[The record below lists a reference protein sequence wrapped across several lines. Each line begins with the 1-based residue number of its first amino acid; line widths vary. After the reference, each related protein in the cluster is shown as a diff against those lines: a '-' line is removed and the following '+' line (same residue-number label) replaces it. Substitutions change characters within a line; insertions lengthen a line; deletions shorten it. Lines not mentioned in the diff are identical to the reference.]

1 MINLIN
7 IDQNNQKDQLFKK
20 LKFSFIYDLFLIM
33 LLELWR
39 YYGLCDTERIMASEE
54 KLLIKAPRSH
64 KDGHLFV
71 VSETAVDWIEQYQH
85 FKGVTKSIIE
95 LLNLI
100 SLRGFRSK
108 DGLVSTTELIE
119 ATDGQLTRAAIQQ
132 RLRTAVAI
140 GLFKQIPVRFEE
152 GLAGKTMLHQF
163 VNPNQLISVLG
174 STSLITES
182 VKQSEKRKRSKAL
195 AQTQVN
201 QRLLHEHGLN
211 TPPAMKDEAEQFV
224 VSPTNWAGIIDQAL
238 APPRTRKSYQ
248 KSMVSISGTR
258 AVIETRSSKNIM
270 TVDDLMTLFALFTLT
285 VQYHDHHQE
294 DYQLNAKYV
303 PNKTPLYITD
313 ILSLRGKKDSGPARD
328 SIRDSIDRIEFTD
341 FQLHELTGRW
351 LSENMPEGFK
361 SDRFRF
367 LARTITA
374 SEEAPTEGSDG
385 EIRIKPNLYIL
396 VWEPSFFEELMTKD
410 YFFLFPP
417 EILKQH
423 TLVFQLYSYFR
434 SRMSR
439 RHTDTMMLSELNQK
453 LARNIEWRRFSM
465 DLIREL
471 RRLSNDQNKIG
482 DFNVNLWG
490 YHLTISEL
498 IEQDKV
504 LDYQVAIKCDV
515 EEVLRYSRAK
525 TTNAGKRNMAPTLPN
540 PLRNEMVSK
549 QRLQELS
556 EIIDGEFEPIQRK
569 PSTPRGR
576 LGRRVKLRKHLVE
589 INADEITITLSK
601 YTSAEALERSI
612 TALAAMTGHAPSS
625 IREECQ
631 ELIDKLDWLK
641 VDDCVVPYSTLS
653 KVIELYNTQHRNKHL
668 SIERLISGLAVRR
681 KVCKLVYEEHID
693 DSVFRALDEVAI
705 GI

>member
-1 MINLIN
+1 MTSV
-7 IDQNNQKDQLFKK
+7 QK
-20 LKFSFIYDLFLIM
+20 I
-33 LLELWR
+33 
-39 YYGLCDTERIMASEE
+39 
-54 KLLIKAPRSH
+54 LIKAPRSH
-64 KDGHLFV
+64 KDGHMFE
-71 VSETAVDWIEQYQH
+71 VSEAAVDWIEQYQH

-100 SLRGFRSK
+100 SLRSFTSK
-108 DGLVSTTELIE
+108 DGYVSTTDIVE
-119 ATDGQLTRAAIQQ
+119 ATEGQLTRAALQQ
-132 RLRTAVAI
+132 RLRAAVNI
-140 GLFKQIPVRFEE
+140 GLFSQTPVRFEE
-152 GLAGKTMLHQF
+152 GLAGKTMLHKF

-174 STSLITES
+174 ATSLITES
-182 VKQSEKRKRSKAL
+182 AKFNEKQKRSKAL
-195 AQTQVN
+195 AQTKVN
-201 QRLLHEHGLN
+201 KRLLNEHGLN
-211 TPPAMKDEAEQFV
+211 TPPSMKDEADQFV

-285 VQYHDHHQE
+285 VQYHDHHQD
-294 DYQLNAKYV
+294 DYHLDAKPT

-396 VWEPSFFEELMTKD
+396 VWEPSFYEELMTRD

-417 EILKQH
+417 EILRQH

-434 SRMSR
+434 TRMAR
-439 RHTDTMMLSELNQK
+439 RHTDSMLLSELNQK

-471 RRLSNDQNKIG
+471 KRLSEGKKSEDL
-482 DFNVNLWG
+482 FVVNLWG
-490 YHLTISEL
+490 YHLTIET
-498 IEQDKV
+498 IEEKGKPT
-504 LDYQVAIKCDV
+504 DYQVDIKCDV
-515 EEVLRYSRAK
+515 EEVLRYSRAR

-549 QRLQELS
+549 QKLEELS

-569 PSTPRGR
+569 SPSPRGK
-576 LGRRVKLRKHLVE
+576 LGRRVKQRKHLVE

-601 YTSAEALERSI
+601 YTSPEALERSI
-612 TALAAMTGHAPSS
+612 MALAAMTGHSPNS
-625 IREECQ
+625 IKEECS
-631 ELIDKLDWLK
+631 ELIDKLDWLR
-641 VDDCVVPYSTLS
+641 VGEQVIPYETLS
-653 KVIELYNTQHRNKHL
+653 KMIELYNTQSENKHL

-681 KVCKLVYEEHID
+681 KICKQVFDGHLDEA
-693 DSVFRALDEVAI
+693 VFRALDEVAI

>member
-1 MINLIN
+1 MGQENKVLI
-7 IDQNNQKDQLFKK
+7 
-20 LKFSFIYDLFLIM
+20 
-33 LLELWR
+33 R
-39 YYGLCDTERIMASEE
+39 
-54 KLLIKAPRSH
+54 APRSH
-64 KDGHLFV
+64 KDGHLFE
-71 VSETAVDWIEQYQH
+71 VSENAVDWIEQYQH
-85 FKGVTKSIIE
+85 FKGVTKSIVE

-100 SLRGFRSK
+100 SLHSLRSQ

-119 ATDGQLTRAAIQQ
+119 ATEGQVTRAAIQQ
-132 RLRTAVAI
+132 RLRAAVNV
-140 GLFKQIPVRFEE
+140 GLFTQVPVKFEQ
-152 GLAGKTMLHQF
+152 GLAGKTMLHKF

-174 STSLITES
+174 ATSLVTES
-182 VKQSEKRKRSKAL
+182 VKLSQKKKRSKAL
-195 AQTQVN
+195 AQTKVN
-201 QRLLHEHGLN
+201 KRLLNEHGLN
-211 TPPAMKDEAEQFV
+211 TPPAMKDEADQFV

-248 KSMVSISGTR
+248 KSMVSISGTK

-285 VQYHDHHQE
+285 VQYHDHHQ
-294 DYQLNAKYV
+294 DHYHIDALQA

-374 SEEAPTEGSDG
+374 SEEAPVEGADG

-396 VWEPSFFEELMTKD
+396 VWEPSFYEELLTRD

-417 EILKQH
+417 EILRQH

-439 RHTDTMMLSELNQK
+439 RHSDSMLLSELNQK

-471 RRLSNDQNKIG
+471 KKLAEEKSTEDLFI
-482 DFNVNLWG
+482 VNLWG
-490 YHLTISEL
+490 YHLTISK
-498 IEQDKV
+498 IKTKGKTS
-504 LDYQVAIKCDV
+504 DYQVDIKCDV
-515 EEVLRYSRAK
+515 EEVLRYSRAR

-549 QRLQELS
+549 QKLDELS
-556 EIIDGEFEPIQRK
+556 SIIDGEFEPIQRK
-569 PSTPRGR
+569 APSPRGK
-576 LGRRVKLRKHLVE
+576 LGRRVKQRKHLVE

-601 YTSAEALERSI
+601 YTSPEALERSI
-612 TALAAMTGHAPSS
+612 TALAAMTGHPYNS
-625 IREECQ
+625 IKQECS
-631 ELIDKLDWLK
+631 ELIEKLDYLRAGESIIS
-641 VDDCVVPYSTLS
+641 YESLS
-653 KVIELYNTQHRNKHL
+653 KLVELYNGQTDSKHL

-681 KVCKLVYEEHID
+681 KVCKLIYEGHID
-693 DSVFRALDEVAI
+693 DSVYKVLEDMAI
-705 GI
+705 

>member
-1 MINLIN
+1 MNS
-7 IDQNNQKDQLFKK
+7 D
-20 LKFSFIYDLFLIM
+20 
-33 LLELWR
+33 
-39 YYGLCDTERIMASEE
+39 E
-54 KLLIKAPRSH
+54 KILIKAPRSH
-64 KDGHLFV
+64 KDGHLFEI
-71 VSETAVDWIEQYQH
+71 SEAAVDWVEQYQH
-85 FKGVTKSIIE
+85 FKGVTKSIVE

-100 SLRGFRSK
+100 SLRGFRSQ

-132 RLRTAVAI
+132 RLRAAVSI
-140 GLFKQIPVRFEE
+140 GLFKQIPVKFEE
-152 GLAGKTMLHQF
+152 GLAGKTMLHKF

-174 STSLITES
+174 STSLVTES
-182 VKQSEKRKRSKAL
+182 VKQTEKRKRSKAL

-201 QRLLHEHGLN
+201 KRLLNEHGLN
-211 TPPAMKDEAEQFV
+211 IPPAMKDEADQFV

-258 AVIETRSSKNIM
+258 AIIETRSSKNIM

-294 DYQLNAKYV
+294 DYQLNTTHT

-367 LARTITA
+367 IARTITA
-374 SEEAPTEGSDG
+374 SEEAPTEGADG

-396 VWEPSFFEELMTKD
+396 VWEPSFYEELLTRD

-439 RHTDTMMLSELNQK
+439 RHTDSMLLSELNQK
-453 LARNIEWRRFSM
+453 LGRNIEWRRFSM

-471 RRLSNDQNKIG
+471 KRLSEGKGNDEI
-482 DFNVNLWG
+482 FIVNLWG
-490 YHLTISEL
+490 YHLTVTAITEKNK
-498 IEQDKV
+498 IT
-504 LDYQVAIKCDV
+504 DYQVDIKCDV
-515 EEVLRYSRAK
+515 EEVLRYSRAR

-540 PLRNEMVSK
+540 PLRNEIVSK
-549 QRLQELS
+549 QKLEELA

-569 PSTPRGR
+569 APSPKGK
-576 LGRRVKLRKHLVE
+576 LGRRVKQRKHLVE

-601 YTSAEALERSI
+601 YTSPEALERSI
-612 TALAAMTGHAPSS
+612 TALSAMTGHSPSS
-625 IREECQ
+625 IKEECI
-631 ELIDKLDWLK
+631 ELIDKLDWLR
-641 VDDCVVPYSTLS
+641 VSGEMIPYETLS
-653 KVIELYNTQHRNKHL
+653 KLIELYNTQNENKHL

-681 KVCKLVYEEHID
+681 KVCKQVYDGHLDE
-693 DSVFRALDEVAI
+693 SVFRALDEVAI

>member
-1 MINLIN
+1 MTA
-7 IDQNNQKDQLFKK
+7 D
-20 LKFSFIYDLFLIM
+20 
-33 LLELWR
+33 
-39 YYGLCDTERIMASEE
+39 E
-54 KLLIKAPRSH
+54 KILIKAPRSH
-64 KDGHLFV
+64 KDGHLFEV
-71 VSETAVDWIEQYQH
+71 HESSADWVEQYQH
-85 FKGVTKSIIE
+85 FKGVTKSILE

-100 SLRGFRSK
+100 SLRGFSSK
-108 DGLVSTTELIE
+108 DGLVSTTEIVE
-119 ATDGQLTRAAIQQ
+119 ATDGQLTRAALQQ
-132 RLRTAVAI
+132 RLRAAVNI
-140 GLFKQIPVRFEE
+140 GLFTQTPVRFEE
-152 GLAGKTMLHQF
+152 GLAGKTMLHKF

-174 STSLITES
+174 ATSLVTDKVRQNE
-182 VKQSEKRKRSKAL
+182 KQKRSKAL

-201 QRLLHEHGLN
+201 KRLLNEHGLN
-211 TPPAMKDEAEQFV
+211 TPPMMKDEADQFV

-248 KSMVSISGTR
+248 KSMVSISGTK

-285 VQYHDHHQE
+285 VQYHDHHKDQ
-294 DYQLNAKYV
+294 YQMDAAHV

-374 SEEAPTEGSDG
+374 SEEAPVEGSDG

-396 VWEPSFFEELMTKD
+396 VWEPSFYEELLTRD

-423 TLVFQLYSYFR
+423 TLVFQLYSFFR
-434 SRMSR
+434 SRMVR
-439 RHTDTMMLSELNQK
+439 RHTDCMLLSELNQK

-471 RRLSNDQNKIG
+471 KRLSDGKG
-482 DFNVNLWG
+482 TDDLFVVNLWG
-490 YHLTISEL
+490 YHLTIETM
-498 IEQDKV
+498 IENDKV
-504 LDYQVAIKCDV
+504 MDYQIDIKCDV
-515 EEVLRYSRAK
+515 EEVLRYSRAR

-540 PLRNEMVSK
+540 PLRNEMVTR
-549 QRLQELS
+549 QQLEALS
-556 EIIDGEFEPIQRK
+556 GIIDGEFEPIQRK
-569 PSTPRGR
+569 APSPRGN
-576 LGRRVKLRKHLVE
+576 LGRRVKQRKHLVE

-601 YTSAEALERSI
+601 YTSPEALERSI
-612 TALAAMTGHAPSS
+612 TALSAMTGHSYAS
-625 IREECQ
+625 IKEECS
-631 ELIDKLDWLK
+631 EYIEKLDWLR
-641 VDDCVVPYSTLS
+641 VGDEPIPYETLS
-653 KVIELYNTQHRNKHL
+653 KTVELFNTQNEVKHL
-668 SIERLISGLAVRR
+668 TIERLIAGLAVRR
-681 KVCKLVYEEHID
+681 KVCRQVFDGHMDEM
-693 DSVFRALDEVAI
+693 VFRALDEMAT
-705 GI
+705 

>member
-1 MINLIN
+1 MNSEQKILIN
-7 IDQNNQKDQLFKK
+7 N
-20 LKFSFIYDLFLIM
+20 
-33 LLELWR
+33 
-39 YYGLCDTERIMASEE
+39 
-54 KLLIKAPRSH
+54 PRSH
-64 KDGHLFV
+64 KDGHLFE
-71 VSETAVDWIEQYQH
+71 VSEAAVDWIEQYQH
-85 FKGVTKSIIE
+85 FKGVTKSIVE

-119 ATDGQLTRAAIQQ
+119 ATDGQITRAAIQQ
-132 RLRTAVAI
+132 RLRAAVSV
-140 GLFKQIPVRFEE
+140 GLFDQIPVKFEE
-152 GLAGKTMLHQF
+152 GLAGKTMLHKF
-163 VNPNQLISVLG
+163 VNPSKLISALG
-174 STSLITES
+174 ATSLVTES
-182 VKQSEKRKRSKAL
+182 VKQTEKKKRSKAL

-201 QRLLHEHGLN
+201 KRLLNEYGLN
-211 TPPAMKDEAEQFV
+211 TPPAMKDEADQFV

-285 VQYHDHHQE
+285 VQYHDHHQHQ
-294 DYQLNAKYV
+294 YQLDAKHV

-367 LARTITA
+367 IARTITA
-374 SEEAPTEGSDG
+374 SEEAPTEGADG

-396 VWEPSFFEELMTKD
+396 VWEPSFYEELLTRD

-439 RHTDTMMLSELNQK
+439 RHTDVMLLSELNQK

-471 RRLSNDQNKIG
+471 KRLSDGKG
-482 DFNVNLWG
+482 ADELFVVNLWG
-490 YHLTISEL
+490 YHLTITTVSEK
-498 IEQDKV
+498 DKIK
-504 LDYQVAIKCDV
+504 DYQVDIKCDV
-515 EEVLRYSRAK
+515 EEVLRYSRAR

-540 PLRNEMVSK
+540 PLRNEMVTR
-549 QRLQELS
+549 QQLDELS
-556 EIIDGEFEPIQRK
+556 QIIDGEFEPIQRK
-569 PSTPRGR
+569 ERSPKGH
-576 LGRRVKLRKHLVE
+576 LGRRVKQRKHLVE

-601 YTSAEALERSI
+601 YTSEEALERSI
-612 TALAAMTGHAPSS
+612 AALAAMTGHSQGS

-631 ELIDKLDWLK
+631 ELVDKLDWLR
-641 VDDCVVPYSTLS
+641 VDQTPIPYETLS
-653 KVIELYNTQHRNKHL
+653 KMIELYNSQSINKHL
-668 SIERLISGLAVRR
+668 SIERLIAGLAVRR
-681 KVCKLVYEEHID
+681 KVCKQVMDGHLDEM
-693 DSVFRALDEVAI
+693 VFRALDEVAI
-705 GI
+705 

>member
-1 MINLIN
+1 M
-7 IDQNNQKDQLFKK
+7 
-20 LKFSFIYDLFLIM
+20 S
-33 LLELWR
+33 
-39 YYGLCDTERIMASEE
+39 AEE
-54 KLLIKAPRSH
+54 KVLIKAPRSH
-64 KDGHLFV
+64 KDGHLFA

-85 FKGVTKSIIE
+85 FKGVTKSILE

-100 SLRGFRSK
+100 SLRGFQSK
-108 DGLVSTTELIE
+108 DGYVSTTELID
-119 ATDGQLTRAAIQQ
+119 ATDGKLTRAAIQQ
-132 RLRTAVAI
+132 RLRAAVNI
-140 GLFKQIPVRFEE
+140 GLFAQIPVKFEQ

-174 STSLITES
+174 STSLVTES
-182 VKQSEKRKRSKAL
+182 VKQNEKKKRSKAL

-201 QRLLHEHGLN
+201 KRLLNEHGLN
-211 TPPAMKDEAEQFV
+211 TPPAMKDEADQFV

-285 VQYHDHHQE
+285 VQYHDHHQ
-294 DYQLNAKYV
+294 DSYQLDARLV

-374 SEEAPTEGSDG
+374 SEEAPTEGLDG

-396 VWEPSFFEELMTKD
+396 VWEPSFYEELLTRD

-434 SRMSR
+434 SRMVR
-439 RHTDTMMLSELNQK
+439 RHTDVMLLSELNQK

-471 RRLSNDQNKIG
+471 KRLSEGKGSEDL
-482 DFNVNLWG
+482 FVVNLWG
-490 YHLTISEL
+490 YHLTITSQVEDGK
-498 IEQDKV
+498 IR
-504 LDYQVAIKCDV
+504 DYQVDIKCDV
-515 EEVLRYSRAK
+515 EEVLRYSRAR

-540 PLRNEMVSK
+540 PLRNEMVTK
-549 QRLQELS
+549 QQLDELS
-556 EIIDGEFEPIQRK
+556 QVIDGEFEPIQRK
-569 PSTPRGR
+569 APSPRGN
-576 LGRRVKLRKHLVE
+576 LGRRVKLRKHLAE

-601 YTSAEALERSI
+601 YTSSEALERSI
-612 TALAAMTGHAPSS
+612 TALAAMTGHSHTS

-631 ELIDKLDWLK
+631 ELIDKLEYLK
-641 VDDCVVPYSTLS
+641 AGEQSLSYEVLS
-653 KVIELYNTQHRNKHL
+653 KVVELYNSQSDNKHL

-681 KVCKLVYEEHID
+681 KVCKQVLDGHLDE
-693 DSVFRALDEVAI
+693 SVFRILDEVAV
-705 GI
+705 

>member
-1 MINLIN
+1 M
-7 IDQNNQKDQLFKK
+7 
-20 LKFSFIYDLFLIM
+20 
-33 LLELWR
+33 
-39 YYGLCDTERIMASEE
+39 MADE
-54 KLLIKAPRSH
+54 KILIKAPRSH
-64 KDGHLFV
+64 KDGHLFEV
-71 VSETAVDWIEQYQH
+71 HESSADWVEQYQH
-85 FKGVTKSIIE
+85 FKGVTKSILE

-100 SLRGFRSK
+100 SLRGFSSK
-108 DGLVSTTELIE
+108 DGLVSTTEIVG
-119 ATDGQLTRAAIQQ
+119 ATDGQLTRAALQQ
-132 RLRTAVAI
+132 RLRAAVNI
-140 GLFKQIPVRFEE
+140 GLFTQTPVRFEE
-152 GLAGKTMLHQF
+152 GLAGKTMLHKF
-163 VNPNQLISVLG
+163 VNPNKLISALG
-174 STSLITES
+174 ATSLVTEK
-182 VKQSEKRKRSKAL
+182 VRQNEKQKRSKAL

-201 QRLLHEHGLN
+201 KRLLTEHGLN
-211 TPPAMKDEAEQFV
+211 TPPTMKDEVDQFV

-248 KSMVSISGTR
+248 KSMVSISGTK

-285 VQYHDHHQE
+285 VQYHDHHKDQYHL
-294 DYQLNAKYV
+294 DAAHV

-374 SEEAPTEGSDG
+374 SEEAPVEGSDG

-396 VWEPSFFEELMTKD
+396 VWEPSFYEELLTRD

-423 TLVFQLYSYFR
+423 TLVFQLYSFFR
-434 SRMSR
+434 SRMVR
-439 RHTDTMMLSELNQK
+439 RHTDCMLLSELNQK

-471 RRLSNDQNKIG
+471 KRLSDGKG
-482 DFNVNLWG
+482 TEDLFVVNLWG
-490 YHLTISEL
+490 YHLTIETM
-498 IEQDKV
+498 IEKGKV
-504 LDYQVAIKCDV
+504 MDYQIDIKCDV
-515 EEVLRYSRAK
+515 EEVLRYSRAR

-549 QRLQELS
+549 QQLEELS
-556 EIIDGEFEPIQRK
+556 GIIDGEFEPIQRK
-569 PSTPRGR
+569 APSPRGN
-576 LGRRVKLRKHLVE
+576 LGRRIKQRKHLVE

-601 YTSAEALERSI
+601 YTSPEALERSV
-612 TALAAMTGHAPSS
+612 TALSAMTGHSYAS
-625 IREECQ
+625 IKEECS
-631 ELIDKLDWLK
+631 EYIEKLDWLR
-641 VDDCVVPYSTLS
+641 VGDDPLPYETLS
-653 KVIELYNTQHRNKHL
+653 KTVELFNTQNDLKHL
-668 SIERLISGLAVRR
+668 TIERLIAGLAVRR
-681 KVCKLVYEEHID
+681 KVCRQIYDGHMDEMVY
-693 DSVFRALDEVAI
+693 RALDEMAI
-705 GI
+705 

>member
-1 MINLIN
+1 M
-7 IDQNNQKDQLFKK
+7 
-20 LKFSFIYDLFLIM
+20 S
-33 LLELWR
+33 
-39 YYGLCDTERIMASEE
+39 SEE
-54 KLLIKAPRSH
+54 KVLIKAPRSH
-64 KDGHLFV
+64 KDGHMFE
-71 VSETAVDWIEQYQH
+71 VSEAAVNWIEQYQH
-85 FKGVTKSIIE
+85 FKGVTKSIVE

-100 SLRGFRSK
+100 SLQGFSSK
-108 DGLVSTTELIE
+108 DGLVSTTELID

-132 RLRTAVAI
+132 RLRAAVNI
-140 GLFKQIPVRFEE
+140 GLFQQIPVRFEE
-152 GLAGKTMLHQF
+152 GLAGKTMLHRF
-163 VNPNQLISVLG
+163 VNPNQLITALG
-174 STSLITES
+174 ATSLMTES
-182 VKQSEKRKRSKAL
+182 VKQSEKQKRSKAL
-195 AQTQVN
+195 AQTHVN
-201 QRLLHEHGLN
+201 KRLLNEHGLN
-211 TPPAMKDEAEQFV
+211 TPPAMKDEADQFV

-238 APPRTRKSYQ
+238 APPRTGKQYQ
-248 KSMVSISGTR
+248 KSMVSISGTK

-285 VQYHDHHQE
+285 VQYHEHHQHQ
-294 DYQLNAKYV
+294 YQLDAKQT

-374 SEEAPTEGSDG
+374 SEEAPTEGADG

-396 VWEPSFFEELMTKD
+396 VWEPSFYEELLTRD

-439 RHTDTMMLSELNQK
+439 RHTDVMLLSTLNQK

-471 RRLSNDQNKIG
+471 KKLSEGSGVEDP
-482 DFNVNLWG
+482 FEVNLWG
-490 YHLTISEL
+490 YHLTISTLEEDGK
-498 IEQDKV
+498 IK
-504 LDYQVAIKCDV
+504 DYQFDIKCDA
-515 EEVLRYSRAK
+515 EEVLRYSRAR

-540 PLRNEMVSK
+540 PLRNEMVTK
-549 QRLQELS
+549 QQLDEMSQ
-556 EIIDGEFEPIQRK
+556 IIDGEFEPIQRK
-569 PSTPRGR
+569 ERSPKGK
-576 LGRRVKLRKHLVE
+576 LGRRVKVRKHLVE

-601 YTSAEALERSI
+601 YTSPEALERSI
-612 TALAAMTGHAPSS
+612 TALAAMTGHSHNS
-625 IREECQ
+625 IQEECQ
-631 ELIDKLDWLK
+631 ELIEKLDFLR
-641 VDDCVVPYSTLS
+641 VGEEIIPYETLS
-653 KVIELYNTQHRNKHL
+653 KLIELYNGQSENKHL
-668 SIERLISGLAVRR
+668 SIERLIAGLAVRR
-681 KVCKLVYEEHID
+681 KVCKQVHEGHLDET
-693 DSVFRALDEVAI
+693 VFRVLDEVAV
-705 GI
+705 

>member
-1 MINLIN
+1 M
-7 IDQNNQKDQLFKK
+7 
-20 LKFSFIYDLFLIM
+20 
-33 LLELWR
+33 
-39 YYGLCDTERIMASEE
+39 GSEE

-64 KDGHLFV
+64 KDGHLFT
-71 VSETAVDWIEQYQH
+71 VSEAAVDWIDQYQH

-132 RLRTAVAI
+132 RLRAAVAI

-163 VNPNQLISVLG
+163 VNPNQLVSVLG
-174 STSLITES
+174 STSLMTES
-182 VKQSEKRKRSKAL
+182 VRQTEKQKRSKAL

-211 TPPAMKDEAEQFV
+211 TPPAMKDEADQFV

-258 AVIETRSSKNIM
+258 AIIETRSSKNIM

-285 VQYHDHHQE
+285 VQYHDHHKE
-294 DYQLNAKYV
+294 DYQLNAQYV

-374 SEEAPTEGSDG
+374 SEEAPTENSDG

-439 RHTDTMMLSELNQK
+439 RYTDSMLLSDLNQK

-471 RRLSNDQNKIG
+471 KRLAKDPQQA
-482 DFNVNLWG
+482 DHFLVNLWG
-490 YHLTISEL
+490 YHLTISEIHQQGKL
-498 IEQDKV
+498 V
-504 LDYQVAIKCDV
+504 DYQVDIKCDV

-540 PLRNEMVSK
+540 PLRNEMLSK
-549 QRLQELS
+549 QKLEELA

-569 PSTPRGR
+569 PTQSHGR

-601 YTSAEALERSI
+601 YTSPEALERSI
-612 TALAAMTGHAPSS
+612 TALSAITGHSSSS

-631 ELIDKLDWLK
+631 ELMSKLDWLR
-641 VDDCVVPYSTLS
+641 VDEDVVPYEILS
-653 KVIELYNTQHRNKHL
+653 KVIEFYNTQHLNKHL

-681 KVCKLVYEEHID
+681 KVCKQIYQQQLD
-693 DSVFRALDEVAI
+693 DAVFRALDELAANI
-705 GI
+705 

>member
-1 MINLIN
+1 MMS
-7 IDQNNQKDQLFKK
+7 D
-20 LKFSFIYDLFLIM
+20 
-33 LLELWR
+33 
-39 YYGLCDTERIMASEE
+39 E
-54 KLLIKAPRSH
+54 KILIKAPRSH
-64 KDGHLFV
+64 KDGHLFEV
-71 VSETAVDWIEQYQH
+71 HESSADWVEQYQH
-85 FKGVTKSIIE
+85 FKGVTKSILE

-100 SLRGFRSK
+100 SLRGFSSK
-108 DGLVSTTELIE
+108 DGLVSTTEIVE
-119 ATDGQLTRAAIQQ
+119 ATDGQLTRAALQQ
-132 RLRTAVAI
+132 RLRAAVNI
-140 GLFKQIPVRFEE
+140 GLFTQTPVRFEE
-152 GLAGKTMLHQF
+152 GLAGKTMLHTF
-163 VNPNQLISVLG
+163 VNPNKLISALG
-174 STSLITES
+174 ATSLVTEK
-182 VKQSEKRKRSKAL
+182 VRQNEKQKRSKAL

-201 QRLLHEHGLN
+201 KRLLTEHGLN
-211 TPPAMKDEAEQFV
+211 TPPTMKDEADQFV

-248 KSMVSISGTR
+248 KSMVSISGTK

-285 VQYHDHHQE
+285 VQYHDHHKDQYHL
-294 DYQLNAKYV
+294 DAAHV

-374 SEEAPTEGSDG
+374 SEEAPVEGSDG

-396 VWEPSFFEELMTKD
+396 VWEPSFYEELLTRD

-423 TLVFQLYSYFR
+423 TLVFQLYSFFR
-434 SRMSR
+434 SRMVR
-439 RHTDTMMLSELNQK
+439 RHTDCMLLSELNQK

-471 RRLSNDQNKIG
+471 KRLSDGKG
-482 DFNVNLWG
+482 TEDLFVVNLWG
-490 YHLTISEL
+490 YHLTIETM
-498 IEQDKV
+498 IEKGKIM
-504 LDYQVAIKCDV
+504 DYQIDIKCDV
-515 EEVLRYSRAK
+515 EEVLRYSRAR

-549 QRLQELS
+549 QQLEELS
-556 EIIDGEFEPIQRK
+556 GIIDGEFEPIQRK
-569 PSTPRGR
+569 APSPRGN
-576 LGRRVKLRKHLVE
+576 LGRRIKQRKHLVE

-601 YTSAEALERSI
+601 YTSPEALERSI
-612 TALAAMTGHAPSS
+612 TALSAMTGHSYAS
-625 IREECQ
+625 IKEECS
-631 ELIDKLDWLK
+631 EYIEKLDWLR
-641 VDDCVVPYSTLS
+641 VGDDPLPYETLS
-653 KVIELYNTQHRNKHL
+653 KTVELFNTQNDLKHL
-668 SIERLISGLAVRR
+668 TIERLIAGLAVRR
-681 KVCKLVYEEHID
+681 KVCRQIYDGHMDEMVY
-693 DSVFRALDEVAI
+693 RALDEMAI
-705 GI
+705 

>member
-1 MINLIN
+1 MTTQEKILIE
-7 IDQNNQKDQLFKK
+7 
-20 LKFSFIYDLFLIM
+20 S
-33 LLELWR
+33 
-39 YYGLCDTERIMASEE
+39 
-54 KLLIKAPRSH
+54 PRDH
-64 KDGHLFV
+64 KGGHLFAV
-71 VSETAVDWIEQYQH
+71 TETAVDWIEQYQH
-85 FKGVTKSIIE
+85 FKGVTKSIVE

-100 SLRGFRSK
+100 SLRGFSSK
-108 DGLVSTTELIE
+108 DGYVSTTELID

-132 RLRTAVAI
+132 RLRSAVNI
-140 GLFKQIPVRFEE
+140 GLFTQHPVKFEE
-152 GLAGKTMLHQF
+152 GLAGKTMLHRF
-163 VNPNQLISVLG
+163 VNPNQLVSALG
-174 STSLITES
+174 ATSLVTES
-182 VKQSEKRKRSKAL
+182 VKLSEKKKKSKAL

-201 QRLLHEHGLN
+201 KRLLNEHGLY
-211 TPPAMKDEAEQFV
+211 TPPAMKDEADQFI

-285 VQYHDHHQE
+285 VQYHDHHHE
-294 DYQLNAKYV
+294 EYHLDAKQV

-374 SEEAPTEGSDG
+374 SEEAPREGADG
-385 EIRIKPNLYIL
+385 EIKIKPNLYIL
-396 VWEPSFFEELMTKD
+396 VWEPSFYEELLTRD

-439 RHTDTMMLSELNQK
+439 RHTDQMLLTELNQK

-465 DLIREL
+465 DLLREL
-471 RRLSNDQNKIG
+471 RKLSDGKG
-482 DFNVNLWG
+482 TEDLFVVNLWG
-490 YHLTISEL
+490 YHLTLTKLDGES
-498 IEQDKV
+498 KV
-504 LDYQVAIKCDV
+504 SDFEVDIKCDV
-515 EEVLRYSRAK
+515 EEVLRYSRAR

-540 PLRNEMVSK
+540 PLRHELVSK
-549 QRLQELS
+549 KRLDELS
-556 EIIDGEFEPIQRK
+556 SVIDGEFEPIQRK
-569 PSTPRGR
+569 APSPRGN

-589 INADEITITLSK
+589 INADEITIVLSK
-601 YTSAEALERSI
+601 YTSTEALERSI
-612 TALAAMTGHAPSS
+612 TALSAMTGHPYNS
-625 IREECQ
+625 IKNECT
-631 ELIDKLDWLK
+631 ELLEKLDWLR
-641 VDDCVVPYSTLS
+641 VDDNPVNYETLS
-653 KVIELYNTQHRNKHL
+653 RLIELYNSRSENKHL
-668 SIERLISGLAVRR
+668 SIERLISALAVRK
-681 KVCKLVYEEHID
+681 KVCKQVYQGHFDE
-693 DSVFRALDEVAI
+693 SVFRVLDEVAV
-705 GI
+705 

>member
-1 MINLIN
+1 MTGN
-7 IDQNNQKDQLFKK
+7 
-20 LKFSFIYDLFLIM
+20 
-33 LLELWR
+33 
-39 YYGLCDTERIMASEE
+39 E
-54 KLLIKAPRSH
+54 KILIKAPRSH
-64 KDGHLFV
+64 KDGHLFE
-71 VSETAVDWIEQYQH
+71 VSESSADWVEQYQH
-85 FKGVTKSIIE
+85 FKGVTKSILE

-100 SLRGFRSK
+100 SLRGFSSK
-108 DGLVSTTELIE
+108 DGLVSTTEIVG
-119 ATDGQLTRAAIQQ
+119 ATDGQLTRAALQQ
-132 RLRTAVAI
+132 RLRAAVNI
-140 GLFKQIPVRFEE
+140 GLFTQTPVRFEE
-152 GLAGKTMLHQF
+152 GLAGKTMLHKF

-174 STSLITES
+174 ATSLVTEK
-182 VKQSEKRKRSKAL
+182 VRQSEKQKRSKAL

-201 QRLLHEHGLN
+201 KRLLNEHGLN
-211 TPPAMKDEAEQFV
+211 TPPMMKDEADQFI

-248 KSMVSISGTR
+248 KSMVSISGTK

-285 VQYHDHHQE
+285 VQYHDHHKDQ
-294 DYQLNAKYV
+294 YQMDSVHV

-367 LARTITA
+367 IARTITA
-374 SEEAPTEGSDG
+374 SEEAPVEGADG

-396 VWEPSFFEELMTKD
+396 VWEPSFYEELLTRD

-434 SRMSR
+434 SRMVR
-439 RHTDTMMLSELNQK
+439 RHTDCMLLSELNQK

-471 RRLSNDQNKIG
+471 KRLSDGKG
-482 DFNVNLWG
+482 TEDLFVVNLWG
-490 YHLTISEL
+490 YHLTIETI
-498 IEQDKV
+498 IENGKV
-504 LDYQVAIKCDV
+504 MDYQVDIKCDV
-515 EEVLRYSRAK
+515 EEVLRYSRAR

-540 PLRNEMVSK
+540 PLRNELVTR
-549 QRLQELS
+549 QQLDELS
-556 EIIDGEFEPIQRK
+556 GIIDGEFEPIQRK
-569 PSTPRGR
+569 APSPRGN
-576 LGRRVKLRKHLVE
+576 LGRRVKQKKHLVE

-601 YTSAEALERSI
+601 YTSPEALERSI
-612 TALAAMTGHAPSS
+612 TALSAMTGHSYAS
-625 IREECQ
+625 IKEECS
-631 ELIDKLDWLK
+631 EFIDKLDWLR
-641 VDDCVVPYSTLS
+641 VEDDPIPYETLS
-653 KVIELYNTQHRNKHL
+653 KTVELFNGQNNVKHL
-668 SIERLISGLAVRR
+668 TIERLIAGLAVRR
-681 KVCKLVYEEHID
+681 KVCRQIFEGHMDEM
-693 DSVFRALDEVAI
+693 VFRALDEMAI
-705 GI
+705 

>member
-1 MINLIN
+1 MSSNE
-7 IDQNNQKDQLFKK
+7 KK
-20 LKFSFIYDLFLIM
+20 LIKF
-33 LLELWR
+33 
-39 YYGLCDTERIMASEE
+39 
-54 KLLIKAPRSH
+54 PRTH
-64 KDGHLFV
+64 KDGHLFE

-85 FKGVTKSIIE
+85 FKGVTKSIVE

-100 SLRGFRSK
+100 SLQGFSSK
-108 DGLVSTTELIE
+108 DGYVSTTDIVA
-119 ATDGQLTRAAIQQ
+119 ATDGQLTRAALQQ
-132 RLRTAVAI
+132 RLRAAVNI
-140 GLFKQIPVRFEE
+140 GLFTQIPVRFEE
-152 GLAGKTMLHQF
+152 GLAGKTMLHRF
-163 VNPNQLISVLG
+163 VNPNKLISALG
-174 STSLITES
+174 ATSLVTET
-182 VKQSEKRKRSKAL
+182 VKQNEKQKRSKAL

-201 QRLLHEHGLN
+201 KRLLNEHGLN
-211 TPPAMKDEAEQFV
+211 IPPSMKDEADQFI

-238 APPRTRKSYQ
+238 APPRTRKNYQ

-285 VQYHDHHQE
+285 VQYHDHHQ
-294 DYQLNAKYV
+294 DHYQLDAKQA

-367 LARTITA
+367 IARTITA
-374 SEEAPTEGSDG
+374 SEEAPTEGADG

-396 VWEPSFFEELMTKD
+396 VWEPSFYEELLTRD

-417 EILKQH
+417 EILRQH

-434 SRMSR
+434 TRMAR
-439 RHTDTMMLSELNQK
+439 RHSDSMLLSELNQK

-471 RRLSNDQNKIG
+471 KRLSKGKG
-482 DFNVNLWG
+482 DDSMFIVNLWG
-490 YHLTISEL
+490 YHLTLTALVE
-498 IEQDKV
+498 KGKNV
-504 LDYQVAIKCDV
+504 DYQVDIRCDV
-515 EEVLRYSRAK
+515 DEVLRYSRAR

-549 QRLQELS
+549 QKLAELS
-556 EIIDGEFEPIQRK
+556 AIIDGEFEPIQRK
-569 PSTPRGR
+569 APSPKGK
-576 LGRRVKLRKHLVE
+576 LGRRVKQRKHLVE

-601 YTSAEALERSI
+601 YTSPEALERSI
-612 TALAAMTGHAPSS
+612 MALSAMTGHSPSS
-625 IREECQ
+625 IREECI
-631 ELIDKLDWLK
+631 ELMDKLDWLK
-641 VDDCVVPYSTLS
+641 VGEQVIPYETLS
-653 KVIELYNTQHRNKHL
+653 KLIELYNNQNESKHL
-668 SIERLISGLAVRR
+668 SIERLISGLAVRK
-681 KVCKLVYEEHID
+681 KVCKQIFDGHLDEM
-693 DSVFRALDEVAI
+693 VFRALDEVAI

>member
-1 MINLIN
+1 MTSV
-7 IDQNNQKDQLFKK
+7 QK
-20 LKFSFIYDLFLIM
+20 I
-33 LLELWR
+33 
-39 YYGLCDTERIMASEE
+39 
-54 KLLIKAPRSH
+54 LIKAPRSH
-64 KDGHLFV
+64 KDGHMFE
-71 VSETAVDWIEQYQH
+71 VSEAAVDWIEQYQH

-100 SLRGFRSK
+100 SLRSFTSK
-108 DGLVSTTELIE
+108 DGYVSTTDIVE
-119 ATDGQLTRAAIQQ
+119 ATEGQLTRAALQQ
-132 RLRTAVAI
+132 RLRAAVNI
-140 GLFKQIPVRFEE
+140 GLFSQTPVRFEE
-152 GLAGKTMLHQF
+152 GLAGKTMLHKF

-174 STSLITES
+174 ATSLITES
-182 VKQSEKRKRSKAL
+182 AKFNEKKKRSKAL
-195 AQTQVN
+195 AQTKVN
-201 QRLLHEHGLN
+201 KRLLNEHGLN
-211 TPPAMKDEAEQFV
+211 TPPSMKDEADQFV

-285 VQYHDHHQE
+285 VQYHDHHQD
-294 DYQLNAKYV
+294 DYHLDAKPT

-396 VWEPSFFEELMTKD
+396 VWEPSFYEELMTRD

-417 EILKQH
+417 EILRQH

-434 SRMSR
+434 TRMAR
-439 RHTDTMMLSELNQK
+439 RHTDSMLLSELNQK

-471 RRLSNDQNKIG
+471 KRLSEGKKSD
-482 DFNVNLWG
+482 DLFVVNLWG
-490 YHLTISEL
+490 YHLTIET
-498 IEQDKV
+498 IEEKGKPT
-504 LDYQVAIKCDV
+504 DYQVDIKCDV
-515 EEVLRYSRAK
+515 EEVLRYSRAR

-549 QRLQELS
+549 QKLEELS

-569 PSTPRGR
+569 SPSPRGK
-576 LGRRVKLRKHLVE
+576 LGRRVKQRKHLVE

-601 YTSAEALERSI
+601 YTSPEALERSI
-612 TALAAMTGHAPSS
+612 MALAAMTGHSPNS
-625 IREECQ
+625 IKDECS
-631 ELIDKLDWLK
+631 ELIDKLDWLR
-641 VDDCVVPYSTLS
+641 VGEQVIPYETLS
-653 KVIELYNTQHRNKHL
+653 KMIELYNDQSENKHL

-681 KVCKLVYEEHID
+681 KICKQVFDGHLDEA
-693 DSVFRALDEVAI
+693 VFRALDEVAI

>member
-1 MINLIN
+1 M
-7 IDQNNQKDQLFKK
+7 
-20 LKFSFIYDLFLIM
+20 S
-33 LLELWR
+33 
-39 YYGLCDTERIMASEE
+39 SEE
-54 KLLIKAPRSH
+54 KLLIKSPRSH
-64 KDGHLFV
+64 KGGHLFE
-71 VSETAVDWIEQYQH
+71 VSEAAVSWVEQYQH
-85 FKGVTKSIIE
+85 FKGVTKSIVE

-100 SLRGFRSK
+100 SLQGFRSK
-108 DGLVSTTELIE
+108 DGYVSTTELID
-119 ATDGQLTRAAIQQ
+119 ATDGQITRAAIQQ
-132 RLRTAVAI
+132 RLRAAVNI

-152 GLAGKTMLHQF
+152 GLAGKTMLHKF
-163 VNPNQLISVLG
+163 VNPNLLISVLG
-174 STSLITES
+174 STSLVTES
-182 VKQSEKRKRSKAL
+182 VKQNEKQKRSKAL

-201 QRLLHEHGLN
+201 KRLLNEHGLN
-211 TPPAMKDEAEQFV
+211 IPPTMKDEADQFI

-238 APPRTRKSYQ
+238 APPRTRKNYQ

-285 VQYHDHHQE
+285 VQYHDHHKE
-294 DYQLNAKYV
+294 DYQLSADQA

-374 SEEAPTEGSDG
+374 SEEAPTENADG

-396 VWEPSFFEELMTKD
+396 VWEPSFYEELMTRD

-434 SRMSR
+434 TRMSR
-439 RHTDTMMLSELNQK
+439 RHTDSMLLTELNQK
-453 LARNIEWRRFSM
+453 LARNIDWRRFSM

-471 RRLSNDQNKIG
+471 KKLSEGKGDDQL
-482 DFNVNLWG
+482 FVVNLWG
-490 YHLTISEL
+490 YHLTITAM
-498 IEQDKV
+498 IEKEKIV
-504 LDYQVAIKCDV
+504 DYQVDIKCDA
-515 EEVLRYSRAK
+515 EEVLRYSRAR

-540 PLRNEMVSK
+540 PLRHEMVSK
-549 QRLQELS
+549 QKLAELS

-569 PSTPRGR
+569 APSPRGK

-601 YTSAEALERSI
+601 YTSQEALERGI
-612 TALAAMTGHAPSS
+612 AALAAMTGHSHSS
-625 IREECQ
+625 IKEECT
-631 ELIDKLDWLK
+631 ELLDKLDWLR
-641 VDDCVVPYSTLS
+641 VGEAPVPYETLS
-653 KVIELYNTQHRNKHL
+653 KLVELYNQQSENKHL

-681 KVCKLVYEEHID
+681 KVCKQVFEGHLDET
-693 DSVFRALDEVAI
+693 VFRALDEVSV
-705 GI
+705 

>member
-1 MINLIN
+1 
-7 IDQNNQKDQLFKK
+7 
-20 LKFSFIYDLFLIM
+20 
-33 LLELWR
+33 
-39 YYGLCDTERIMASEE
+39 
-54 KLLIKAPRSH
+54 
-64 KDGHLFV
+64 
-71 VSETAVDWIEQYQH
+71 
-85 FKGVTKSIIE
+85 
-95 LLNLI
+95 
-100 SLRGFRSK
+100 
-108 DGLVSTTELIE
+108 
-119 ATDGQLTRAAIQQ
+119 
-132 RLRTAVAI
+132 
-140 GLFKQIPVRFEE
+140 
-152 GLAGKTMLHQF
+152 
-163 VNPNQLISVLG
+163 
-174 STSLITES
+174 
-182 VKQSEKRKRSKAL
+182 
-195 AQTQVN
+195 
-201 QRLLHEHGLN
+201 
-211 TPPAMKDEAEQFV
+211 MKDEADQFV

-238 APPRTRKSYQ
+238 APPRTRKQYQ

-285 VQYHDHHQE
+285 VQYHEHHQHQ
-294 DYQLNAKYV
+294 YQLDGTHV

-374 SEEAPTEGSDG
+374 SEEAPTEGADG

-396 VWEPSFFEELMTKD
+396 VWEPSFYEELLTRD

-439 RHTDTMMLSELNQK
+439 RHTDVMLLSELNQK

-471 RRLSNDQNKIG
+471 KRLSDGKG
-482 DFNVNLWG
+482 SEDLFVVNLWG
-490 YHLTISEL
+490 YHLTISAIVEKGK
-498 IEQDKV
+498 IK
-504 LDYQVAIKCDV
+504 DYQFDIKCDA
-515 EEVLRYSRAK
+515 EEVLRYSRAR

-540 PLRNEMVSK
+540 PLRNEMVTK
-549 QRLQELS
+549 QQLDEMSQ
-556 EIIDGEFEPIQRK
+556 IIDGEFEPIQRK
-569 PSTPRGR
+569 ERSPKGK

-601 YTSAEALERSI
+601 YTSPEALERSI
-612 TALAAMTGHAPSS
+612 TALAAMTGHSHGS
-625 IREECQ
+625 IQEECL
-631 ELIDKLDWLK
+631 ELIDKLDYLR
-641 VDDCVVPYSTLS
+641 VGEEAIPYETLS
-653 KVIELYNTQHRNKHL
+653 KMVELYNGQSENKHL
-668 SIERLISGLAVRR
+668 SIERLIAGLAVRR
-681 KVCKLVYEEHID
+681 KVCKQVLEGHLDET
-693 DSVFRALDEVAI
+693 VFRALDEVAV
-705 GI
+705 

>member
-1 MINLIN
+1 M
-7 IDQNNQKDQLFKK
+7 
-20 LKFSFIYDLFLIM
+20 
-33 LLELWR
+33 
-39 YYGLCDTERIMASEE
+39 MADE
-54 KLLIKAPRSH
+54 KILIKAPRSH
-64 KDGHLFV
+64 KDGHLFEV
-71 VSETAVDWIEQYQH
+71 HESSADWVEQYQH
-85 FKGVTKSIIE
+85 FKGVTKSILE

-100 SLRGFRSK
+100 SLRGFSSK
-108 DGLVSTTELIE
+108 DGLVSTTEIVE
-119 ATDGQLTRAAIQQ
+119 ATDGQLTRAALQQ
-132 RLRTAVAI
+132 RLRAAVNI
-140 GLFKQIPVRFEE
+140 GLFTQTPVRFEE
-152 GLAGKTMLHQF
+152 GLAGKTMLHTF
-163 VNPNQLISVLG
+163 VNPNKLISALG
-174 STSLITES
+174 ATSLVTEK
-182 VKQSEKRKRSKAL
+182 VRQNEKQKRSKAL

-201 QRLLHEHGLN
+201 KRLLTEHGLN
-211 TPPAMKDEAEQFV
+211 TPPTMKDEADQFV

-248 KSMVSISGTR
+248 KSMVSISGTK

-285 VQYHDHHQE
+285 VQYHDHHKDQYHL
-294 DYQLNAKYV
+294 DAAHV

-374 SEEAPTEGSDG
+374 SEEAPVEGSDG

-396 VWEPSFFEELMTKD
+396 VWEPSFYEELLTRD

-423 TLVFQLYSYFR
+423 TLVFQLYSFFR
-434 SRMSR
+434 SRMVR
-439 RHTDTMMLSELNQK
+439 RHTDCMLLSELNQK

-471 RRLSNDQNKIG
+471 KRLSDGKG
-482 DFNVNLWG
+482 TEDLFVVNLWG
-490 YHLTISEL
+490 YHLTIETM
-498 IEQDKV
+498 IEKGKV
-504 LDYQVAIKCDV
+504 MDYQIDIKCDV
-515 EEVLRYSRAK
+515 EEVLRYSRAR

-549 QRLQELS
+549 QQLEELS
-556 EIIDGEFEPIQRK
+556 GIIDGEFEPIQRK
-569 PSTPRGR
+569 APSPRGN
-576 LGRRVKLRKHLVE
+576 LGRRIKQRKHLVE

-601 YTSAEALERSI
+601 YTSPEALERSI
-612 TALAAMTGHAPSS
+612 TALSAMTGHSYAS
-625 IREECQ
+625 IKEECS
-631 ELIDKLDWLK
+631 EYIEKLDWLR
-641 VDDCVVPYSTLS
+641 VGDDPLPYETLS
-653 KVIELYNTQHRNKHL
+653 KTVELFNTQNDLKHL
-668 SIERLISGLAVRR
+668 TIERLIAGLAVRR
-681 KVCKLVYEEHID
+681 KVCRQIYDGHMDEMVY
-693 DSVFRALDEVAI
+693 RALDEMAI
-705 GI
+705 

>member
-1 MINLIN
+1 
-7 IDQNNQKDQLFKK
+7 
-20 LKFSFIYDLFLIM
+20 
-33 LLELWR
+33 
-39 YYGLCDTERIMASEE
+39 MADE
-54 KLLIKAPRSH
+54 KILIKAPRSH
-64 KDGHLFV
+64 KDGHLFEV
-71 VSETAVDWIEQYQH
+71 HESSADWVEQYQH
-85 FKGVTKSIIE
+85 FKGVTKSILE

-100 SLRGFRSK
+100 SLRGFSSK
-108 DGLVSTTELIE
+108 DGLVSTTEIVE
-119 ATDGQLTRAAIQQ
+119 ATDGQLTRAALQQ
-132 RLRTAVAI
+132 RLRAAVNI
-140 GLFKQIPVRFEE
+140 GLFTQTPVRFEE
-152 GLAGKTMLHQF
+152 GLAGKTMLHTF
-163 VNPNQLISVLG
+163 VNPNKLISALG
-174 STSLITES
+174 ATSLVTEK
-182 VKQSEKRKRSKAL
+182 VRQNEKQKRSKAL

-201 QRLLHEHGLN
+201 KRLLTEHGLN
-211 TPPAMKDEAEQFV
+211 TPPTMKDEADQFV

-248 KSMVSISGTR
+248 KSMVSISGTK

-285 VQYHDHHQE
+285 VQYHDHHKDQYHL
-294 DYQLNAKYV
+294 DAAHV

-374 SEEAPTEGSDG
+374 SEEAPVEGSDG

-396 VWEPSFFEELMTKD
+396 VWEPSFYEELLTRD

-423 TLVFQLYSYFR
+423 TLVFQLYSFFR
-434 SRMSR
+434 SRMVR
-439 RHTDTMMLSELNQK
+439 RHTDCMLLSELNQK

-471 RRLSNDQNKIG
+471 KRLSDGKG
-482 DFNVNLWG
+482 TEDLFVVNLWG
-490 YHLTISEL
+490 YHLTIETM
-498 IEQDKV
+498 IEKGKIM
-504 LDYQVAIKCDV
+504 DYQIDIKCDV
-515 EEVLRYSRAK
+515 EEVLRYSRAR

-549 QRLQELS
+549 QQLEELS
-556 EIIDGEFEPIQRK
+556 GIIDGEFEPIQRK
-569 PSTPRGR
+569 APSPRGN
-576 LGRRVKLRKHLVE
+576 LGRRIKQRKHLVE

-601 YTSAEALERSI
+601 YTSPEALERSI
-612 TALAAMTGHAPSS
+612 TALSAMTGHSYAS
-625 IREECQ
+625 IKEECS
-631 ELIDKLDWLK
+631 EYIEKLDWLR
-641 VDDCVVPYSTLS
+641 VGDDPLPYETLS
-653 KVIELYNTQHRNKHL
+653 KTVELFNTQNDLKHL
-668 SIERLISGLAVRR
+668 TIERLIAGLAVRR
-681 KVCKLVYEEHID
+681 KVCRQIYDGHMDEMVY
-693 DSVFRALDEVAI
+693 RALDEMAI
-705 GI
+705 